1 MKSRVINPPH
11 SPAPAG
17 SPQLTLSFEPGLV
30 ERYGSLREC
39 VATGVYQRGLKR
51 VAIDL
56 DQAPSNLSVQLSE
69 DPSRHFSVDSLERY
83 IEKTGDTTPIYYLIE
98 RFLSDKQSAAPAAV
112 AQLAEL
118 MKQMQPLLRQAG
130 MA

>member
-1 MKSRVINPPH
+1 MKSSVIK
-11 SPAPAG
+11 AP
-17 SPQLTLSFEPGLV
+17 SQLVLDFEPGLV

-69 DPSRHFSVDSLERY
+69 DPSRHLSVDSLELY
-83 IEKTGDTTPIYYLIE
+83 IEKTGDHTPVYYLVE
-98 RFLSDKQSAAPAAV
+98 KFLSDGGARKD
-112 AQLAEL
+112 AQQAE
-118 MKQMQPLLRQAG
+118 LLRQFTALTQMMKKAG
-130 MA
+130 VA

>member
-1 MKSRVINPPH
+1 MKSSVIK
-11 SPAPAG
+11 SP
-17 SPQLTLSFEPGLV
+17 SQLVLDFELGLV

-56 DQAPSNLSVQLSE
+56 DSAPSNLSVQLSE

-83 IEKTGDTTPIYYLIE
+83 IEKTGDFTPIHYLAE
-98 RFLSDKQSAAPAAV
+98 KFLSDKGAKRDAAQAELL
-112 AQLAEL
+112 AQLATLQGL
-118 MKQMQPLLRQAG
+118 MKKAG